1 MEARDRM
8 IQIMA
13 KLWRRIF
20 PGQEITRT
28 SNFFELGGTSL
39 NAVLFSSSLD
49 TTFIILHH
57 ETGIALGLDAIYQY
71 PTLEE
76 LADAAV
82 Q

>member
-39 NAVLFSSSLD
+39 NAVLFSS
-49 TTFIILHH
+49 LHH

>member
-39 NAVLFSSSLD
+39 NFSSS
-49 TTFIILHH
+49 LHH

>member
-39 NAVLFSSSLD
+39 NAVLFPSS
-49 TTFIILHH
+49 LHH

>member
-8 IQIMA
+8 I
-13 KLWRRIF
+13 
-20 PGQEITRT
+20 
-28 SNFFELGGTSL
+28 FELGGTSL
-39 NAVLFSSSLD
+39 NAVLFSSS
-49 TTFIILHH
+49 LHH